1 MWSPQKQITA
11 GVFTTAYSPD
21 AICDRLQAQLN
32 RAILFQHKKE
42 FRIYRLQIET
52 VPIDSFQWSTQIQYY
67 ICKGNGVYSLLY
79 PLPCRRS
86 KFSIP
91 QKATLYKIQVRPICL
106 YGAQIVPIKNIHVL
120 LNAPLFMRNAN
131 THLESHIPFVKS
143 FTYSVRFSVGTLQHD
158 NNLIKFLPIHKLR

>member
-67 ICKGNGVYSLLY
+67 ICKGNG
-79 PLPCRRS
+79 
-86 KFSIP
+86 
-91 QKATLYKIQVRPICL
+91 KATLYKIQVRPICL